1 MLGICPLQIPSI
13 RSFETLCCY
22 WLSLDISS
30 RDFSLP
36 NWCPTPA
43 FLLMLLPNC
52 HPLAQKEQPP
62 PLYTNRGVGFAICF
76 FFFFWHNSQTVP
88 QGYLPYHS
96 LKSVLTQGMKDNP
109 YLLPTSLVSTGT
121 SCAHGAVVYKGT
133 KNKRSEA
140 RGKRLPCPLKLT
152 S

>member
-76 FFFFWHNSQTVP
+76 FFFFF
-88 QGYLPYHS
+88 
-96 LKSVLTQGMKDNP
+96 
-109 YLLPTSLVSTGT
+109 GT
-121 SCAHGAVVYKGT
+121 THRRFHKGT
-133 KNKRSEA
+133 YHTTPWNLYSHKEWKTTPIFSRPHWSVQAHLAHMGQWCTKEQ
-140 RGKRLPCPLKLT
+140 RTRRVRPEGKDCLVH
-152 S
+152 